1 MLNRRTASSR
11 GSASGV
17 PARVIGQTGGHQ
29 LRISVGGELAIDI
42 PVSELERIW
51 MSAIDRYFIRRVA

>member
-1 MLNRRTASSR
+1 
-11 GSASGV
+11 V

-29 LRISVGGELAIDI
+29 LRISVGGELAIDV
-42 PVSELERIW
+42 PVNELERSW